1 MTKSIDKLLLCSSTG
16 IIATIIE
23 QLVGNVDKSMTF
35 LFLVMIIDFITGM
48 LCGASE
54 HQLSSDICIKGLFKK
69 LFILVYVI
77 IGHQLD
83 IVLDVSYIRTA
94 ICFMYASGEVISI
107 IENGVRLGVPVPEA
121 IEKALQLL
129 NGGENNENK

>member
-1 MTKSIDKLLLCSSTG
+1 MTKSIDKILLCSSTG

-23 QLVGNVDKSMTF
+23 QLIGGIDKSMTF
-35 LFLVMIIDFITGM
+35 LFMVMIIDFITGM
-48 LCGASE
+48 FCGASE
-54 HQLSSDICIKGLFKK
+54 HNLSSDICIKGLFKK

-83 IVLDVSYIRTA
+83 IVLDVSYIRSA
-94 ICFMYASGEVISI
+94 ICLMYATGEAISI
-107 IENGVRLGVPVPEA
+107 IENGVRLGVPVPEP

>member
-1 MTKSIDKLLLCSSTG
+1 MTKSIDKILLCSSTG

-23 QLVGNVDKSMTF
+23 QLIGCVDKSMTF
-35 LFLVMIIDFITGM
+35 LFMVMIIDFITGM
-48 LCGASE
+48 FCGASE
-54 HQLSSDICIKGLFKK
+54 HNLSSDICIKGLFKK

-94 ICFMYASGEVISI
+94 ICLMYATGEVISI
-107 IENGVRLGVPVPEA
+107 IENGVRLGVPVPEP